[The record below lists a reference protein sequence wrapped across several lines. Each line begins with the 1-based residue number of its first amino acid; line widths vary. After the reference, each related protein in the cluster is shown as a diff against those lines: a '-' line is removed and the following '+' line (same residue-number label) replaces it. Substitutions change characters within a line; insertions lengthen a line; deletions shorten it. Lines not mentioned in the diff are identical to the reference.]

1 VLRAAPAHLTERE
14 RAIRL
19 ILDAAHLHARLS
31 LLYCR
36 VLHDSARR
44 DRLSTLHQRAEAR
57 LERRIRQA
65 PL

>member
-1 VLRAAPAHLTERE
+1 VFRATPAQVPERE

-36 VLHDSARR
+36 VLHERARR
-44 DRLSTLHQRAEAR
+44 DRLYTLQRRAEAR